1 MGAGGGEAEVR
12 PMTRVGAVLSGS
24 QLLVG
29 WGCSGRGRWGGVS
42 PQTAQAQDPAL
53 APFKGGTVVVVGEG
67 VDMTPQE

>member
-1 MGAGGGEAEVR
+1 
-12 PMTRVGAVLSGS
+12 MTRVGAVLSGS